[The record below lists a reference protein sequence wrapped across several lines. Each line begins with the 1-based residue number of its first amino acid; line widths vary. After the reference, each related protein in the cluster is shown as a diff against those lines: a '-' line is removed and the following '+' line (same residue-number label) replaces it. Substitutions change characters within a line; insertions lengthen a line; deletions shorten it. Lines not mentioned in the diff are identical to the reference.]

1 MLMAH
6 PMKVKLKKICT
17 MVKEDLTGQ
26 TKNNTE
32 ANGEKISSVVLD
44 SFLILMG
51 RSTQDNSETTWNMV
65 KVI

>member
-1 MLMAH
+1 MERANISMLMAH

-32 ANGEKISSVVLD
+32 ANGEKIS
-44 SFLILMG
+44 
-51 RSTQDNSETTWNMV
+51 
-65 KVI
+65 